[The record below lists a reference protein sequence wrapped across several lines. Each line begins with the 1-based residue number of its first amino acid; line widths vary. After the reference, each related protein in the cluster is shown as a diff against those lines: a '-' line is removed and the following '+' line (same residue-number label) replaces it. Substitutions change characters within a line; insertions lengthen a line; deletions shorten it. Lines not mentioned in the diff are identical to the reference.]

1 MQVSGQADTY
11 TDTARSP
18 KSAPDGRSQPRTLLV
33 DRTAVHPVRSGIM
46 AAERRNSITI
56 FELDDHTAER
66 LESIDHPVFRDTKH
80 TRDTQ

>member
-46 AAERRNSITI
+46 AAERRTPLPFSSLMITQPRDWRASII
-56 FELDDHTAER
+56 PCSA
-66 LESIDHPVFRDTKH
+66 
-80 TRDTQ
+80 TRSTRATRN